1 MDIAGLV
8 ESYGYYAL
16 AVGTLLEGETILIA
30 AGFAAHRGYLDI
42 FTVVGIAALGGFLG
56 DQFFFWLGR
65 RHGPAVLA
73 RWPSVARQ
81 SDRVHRLIERY
92 HAPVIIGVRFAYGL
106 RIAGPILIG
115 TSPIS
120 SARFALLNGFG
131 AILWAILIAG
141 VGWLFGQAAEILI
154 GKIEQLE
161 GWLLLGL
168 LAAGAITWLI
178 RKQRES

>member
-1 MDIAGLV
+1 MDIAGLIQ
-8 ESYGYYAL
+8 SYGYLAL
-16 AVGTLLEGETILIA
+16 VVGTLLEGETILIA

-42 FTVVGIAALGGFLG
+42 FAVIGIAAVCGFLG

-65 RHGPAVLA
+65 RHGPAVLT
-73 RWPSVARQ
+73 RWPSVALQ

-92 HAPVIIGVRFAYGL
+92 HAPVIVGVRFAYGL

-115 TSPIS
+115 MTPIS
-120 SARFALLNGFG
+120 GLRFLLLNGLG

-141 VGWLFGQAAEILI
+141 LGWIFGQAAELLL
-154 GKIEQLE
+154 GKIEHIE

-178 RKQRES
+178 RKQREG

>member
-1 MDIAGLV
+1 MDVAGLIQ
-8 ESYGYYAL
+8 SYGYLAL
-16 AVGTLLEGETILIA
+16 AVGTLLEGEIILIA

-42 FTVVGIAALGGFLG
+42 SAVIGIAALCGFLG

-65 RHGPAVLA
+65 RHGPAVLK
-73 RWPSVARQ
+73 RWPSVSLQ

-115 TSPIS
+115 MSPIS
-120 SARFALLNGFG
+120 GVRFMLLNGMG
-131 AILWAILIAG
+131 AILWAMLIAS
-141 VGWLFGQAAEILI
+141 VGWLFGQAAAALFD
-154 GKIEQLE
+154 KIEHIE

-168 LAAGAITWLI
+168 LAAGGTIWLI
-178 RKQRES
+178 RKLREG